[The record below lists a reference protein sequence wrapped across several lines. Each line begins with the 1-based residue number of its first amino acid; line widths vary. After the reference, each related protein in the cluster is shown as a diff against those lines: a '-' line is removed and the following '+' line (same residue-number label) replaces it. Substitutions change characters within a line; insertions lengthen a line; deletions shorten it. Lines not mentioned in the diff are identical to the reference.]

1 MRTLAEG
8 GIRSLAFWL
17 IVISAALGNIVNAAT
32 TPVLS
37 RLVQEQLGGDA
48 ALAGLLVSL
57 SGFASI
63 ATMPLAGVLADRVGV
78 RKVLL
83 VSTAVALVGLATIL
97 VSLSTPSVFL
107 SRVLFGGGNA
117 GVATALTAWVV
128 AVIPAERRGRA
139 LGLFGL
145 NVWVGLA
152 LGPII
157 GESLYRDSGYV
168 AVWAASFVLQAAALV
183 LASFV
188 RKAPRSTTTGIA
200 HAPGERRGQWIL
212 VARTITAP
220 GVVAL
225 AAWAAEGLMVAFLIQ
240 HLEGHGI
247 ASTGLLGAANVFAIF
262 AASVILTRLALA
274 GLPDRWGP
282 TPTARAAMVV
292 LAAGLAIFA
301 FADSFALAAVGAVLV
316 GAGYSP
322 LYPALTLL
330 ATNGLPSSVR
340 SSAIGLF
347 SAMTSVGYSAG
358 ALLGGVLIAAFDS
371 RTSFL
376 VLAAAQ
382 VAVIALLRTRR
393 PEAPTEVVSTPV
405 APEPR

>member
-1 MRTLAEG
+1 MRALADTG
-8 GIRSLAFWL
+8 VRGLAFWL
-17 IVISAALGNIVNAAT
+17 IVVSAALGNIVNSAT

-63 ATMPLAGVLADRVGV
+63 AAMPVAGVLADRIGV
-78 RKVLL
+78 RTVLIASSVIAIL
-83 VSTAVALVGLATIL
+83 GLAIIL
-97 VSLSTPSVFL
+97 LSLTTPSVFL

-128 AVIPAERRGRA
+128 AVIPADRRGRA

-152 LGPII
+152 LGPVI
-157 GESLYRDSGYV
+157 GESLYRNSGYV
-168 AVWAASFVLQAAALV
+168 AVWAASIALQSAALL

-188 RKAPRSTTTGIA
+188 RKAPRSMTSGITA
-200 HAPGERRGQWIL
+200 TPSERRGRWLL

-220 GVVAL
+220 GIVAL

-240 HLEGHGI
+240 HLEQHGL
-247 ASTGLLGAANVFAIF
+247 ATSGLLGAANVFAIF
-262 AASVILTRLALA
+262 AASVIATRLALG

-282 TPTARAAMVV
+282 TPTARAALVV
-292 LAAGLAIFA
+292 LALGLAVFA

-322 LYPALTLL
+322 LYPALTML
-330 ATNGLPSSVR
+330 ATSDLPAQVR
-340 SSAIGLF
+340 SSGLGLF

-358 ALLGGVLIAAFDS
+358 ALLGGVLIATFDS

-376 VLAAAQ
+376 VIAGAQ
-382 VAVIALLRTRR
+382 LLVIVLLRR
-393 PEAPTEVVSTPV
+393 PRSLVEPVDAPL